1 MATLAEQYSNH
12 NVANS
17 VALWM
22 ATRLLTAGYL
32 IYWHQR
38 DAVQTLAGW
47 YYEYSTKRAVYLAD
61 STFQAAYAAAKGIST
76 ITESLSAESK
86 FIIRPVVDGSI
97 GPAEN
102 VPLPVL
108 GVQIG
113 DAIGQEF
120 IELGSLMK
128 FRWRHLVVDC
138 FTRNRDENKLIA
150 DALAVW
156 FDEGTSITV
165 SDHGAGTLANFGDVT
180 LRDVRVDSAV
190 WLDKPEERRYQ
201 VILNARLEYVA

>member
-1 MATLAEQYSNH
+1 MGTLAQSYSNH

-17 VALWM
+17 LAIFVA
-22 ATRLLTAGYL
+22 TKLLAADYL
-32 IYWHQR
+32 VYWHQR
-38 DAVQTLAGW
+38 DAVQTDDGW
-47 YYEYSTKRAVYLAD
+47 YYEYSTKRDDYLAD
-61 STFQAAYAAAKGIST
+61 NTFKAAYDTAKGVST
-76 ITESLSAESK
+76 ITEAVSADSK
-86 FIIRPVVDGSI
+86 FIIRPTTDGSI
-97 GPAEN
+97 GPAAT

-108 GVQIG
+108 SINVG

-120 IELGSLMK
+120 VELGSLMK

-138 FTRNRDENKLIA
+138 FTRSKAENNIIS

-180 LRDVRVDSAV
+180 LSAVRVDSAV
-190 WLDKPEERRYQ
+190 WLAEPEERRYQ